1 MSFLAG
7 AVNSG
12 GFMAC
17 ERFVTHITGFA
28 TLAGID
34 IALMKW
40 GDAIAA
46 LSIPVYFLI
55 GVLIAGW
62 LTEGRLAQGKKPVY
76 PFIMALVTICI
87 GIVTFG
93 GLYGWFGNFGT
104 AANYSDD
111 YLLLALL
118 CGSSGLQNA
127 AITSASRGTLRTTH
141 MTGATTDL
149 GLGIVR
155 SFFLKSEPEQMKY
168 ELLVNLRRIASI
180 SSFIFGGAISAFLF
194 LQFRYGAFLMPTL
207 IGLYLT
213 IYSYSEL
220 SQNQESQNPS

>member
-1 MSFLAG
+1 
-7 AVNSG
+7 
-12 GFMAC
+12 MAC

-28 TLAGID
+28 TLAGVD
-34 IALMKW
+34 IALLKW

-62 LTEGRLAQGKKPVY
+62 LTEGQLAQGKRPQY
-76 PFIMALVTICI
+76 PFIMALVTVSI
-87 GIVTFG
+87 GIVAVG
-93 GLYGWFGNFGT
+93 GLLDWFGSFGT
-104 AANYSDD
+104 AASYSDD

-127 AITSASRGTLRTTH
+127 SITSASRGTLRTTH

-155 SFFLKSEPEQMKY
+155 SYFLKSDPERQKY
-168 ELLVNLRRIASI
+168 EFFINLRRVASI
-180 SSFIFGGAISAFLF
+180 SSFILGGAIAAMLY
-194 LQFRYGAFLMPTL
+194 LRFRYGAFIMPTL

-213 IYSYSEL
+213 VVSYREL
-220 SQNQESQNPS
+220 SRNTTQVRAQ